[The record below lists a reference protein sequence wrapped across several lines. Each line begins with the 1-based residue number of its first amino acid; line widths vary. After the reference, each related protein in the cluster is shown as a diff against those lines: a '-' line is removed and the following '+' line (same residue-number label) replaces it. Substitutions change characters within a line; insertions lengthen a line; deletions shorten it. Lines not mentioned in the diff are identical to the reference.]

1 MTQAALTPP
10 LSRKGERE
18 LSRGARLA
26 LARIAVV
33 LGAVLLLELL
43 CRTAIINPLTVI
55 PPSAM
60 ASAMVDLVGSGSVTA
75 DIAQT
80 FTTVGLS
87 FVASVLVGT
96 VIGVALHGVPAIR
109 RAVNPLLASYYSVP
123 TFVFYPLL
131 VALLGLGTLPLIAIG
146 FIFAMPAVVIATLI
160 GLDRVPPV
168 LRRVARMHRLG
179 RVATAA
185 RVVLPAAAPYL
196 FNGVKLALA
205 YAFIGV
211 IAGEF
216 ILSGSGL
223 GYAIAYAYES
233 FDNRTMYGLL
243 LFVLLTA
250 TVTNGLLYAWEQH
263 LLRRRARA

>member
-1 MTQAALTPP
+1 M
-10 LSRKGERE
+10 
-18 LSRGARLA
+18 SRGQQLA
-26 LARIAVV
+26 LARVGVV
-33 LGAVLLLELL
+33 TGAVLLLEIA
-43 CRTAIINPLTVI
+43 CRTHLINPLTVI

-60 ASAMVDLVGSGSVTA
+60 ASAMATLLGSGDATH
-75 DIAQT
+75 DITQT
-80 FTTVGLS
+80 FTTVGLA
-87 FVASVLVGT
+87 FVAAVLVGT
-96 VIGVALHGVPAIR
+96 AAGVALHGVPLVR
-109 RAVNPLLASYYSVP
+109 RAVNPLLASWYSVP

-131 VALLGLGTLPLIAIG
+131 VALLGLGTWPLVAIG
-146 FIFAMPAVVIATLI
+146 FIFAMPAMVIATLI

-168 LRRVARMHRLG
+168 LRRVARVHRLG
-179 RVATAA
+179 RLATAT
-185 RVVLPAAAPYL
+185 RIVLPAAAPYL
-196 FNGVKLALA
+196 FNGIKLALA

-250 TVTNGLLYAWEQH
+250 IVTNGALYCWEQR

>member
-1 MTQAALTPP
+1 M
-10 LSRKGERE
+10 SRR
-18 LSRGARLA
+18 RRLA
-26 LARIAVV
+26 LARVAVV

-43 CRTAIINPLTVI
+43 CRTGTINPLTVI
-55 PPSAM
+55 PPSDMAAAM
-60 ASAMVDLVGSGSVTA
+60 LDLLASGTVTGDIVRTFSTVGAAFAASILVGA
-75 DIAQT
+75 A
-80 FTTVGLS
+80 
-87 FVASVLVGT
+87 A
-96 VIGVALHGVPAIR
+96 GVVLHGMPPVR

-131 VALLGLGTLPLIAIG
+131 VALLGLGALPLVAIG
-146 FIFAMPAVVIATLI
+146 FIFAMPAMVIATLI

-179 RVATAA
+179 RVATAV
-185 RVVLPAAAPYL
+185 RVVLPSAAPYL

-250 TVTNGLLYAWEQH
+250 TVTNGLLYAWEQR
-263 LLRRRARA
+263 LLARRARA